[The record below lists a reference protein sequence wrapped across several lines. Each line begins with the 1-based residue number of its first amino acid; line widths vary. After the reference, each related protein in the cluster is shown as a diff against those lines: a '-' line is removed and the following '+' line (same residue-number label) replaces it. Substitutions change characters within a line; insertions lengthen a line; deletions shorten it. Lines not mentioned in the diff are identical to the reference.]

1 MVLWRLPTDTR
12 TRSLLQGGIHRK
24 HEQLDSPSRQPPGK
38 FTVTWRLPLTTLPPN
53 LYTYR
58 SMPVSKT
65 ELKTRIIE
73 ALNLQDITP
82 DQIADDAPLFGTGL
96 GLDSIDALELVV
108 MLEKHYGIVIK
119 GIEEGGP
126 AFRSVQAL
134 ADFIEARK
142 AGTSSTT

>member
-1 MVLWRLPTDTR
+1 
-12 TRSLLQGGIHRK
+12 
-24 HEQLDSPSRQPPGK
+24 
-38 FTVTWRLPLTTLPPN
+38 
-53 LYTYR
+53 
-58 SMPVSKT
+58 MPVSKT

-82 DQIADDAPLFGTGL
+82 DQIVDDAPLFGTGL

-108 MLEKHYGIVIK
+108 MLEKHYGIIIK

-134 ADFIEARK
+134 ADFIDARQ
-142 AGTSSTT
+142 AGSASPT

>member
-1 MVLWRLPTDTR
+1 
-12 TRSLLQGGIHRK
+12 
-24 HEQLDSPSRQPPGK
+24 
-38 FTVTWRLPLTTLPPN
+38 
-53 LYTYR
+53 
-58 SMPVSKT
+58 MPVSKT

-82 DQIADDAPLFGTGL
+82 DQIVDDAPLFGTGL

-108 MLEKHYGIVIK
+108 MLEKHYSIVIK

-134 ADFIEARK
+134 ADFIDARN
-142 AGTSSTT
+142 AGSASTT